1 MQGILDDVTY
11 SATKAYSYRGGIIDA
26 QTITS
31 LTESSDLDE
40 LVTKLKATPYDDAV
54 SRISTPYSARKIEKA
69 CYEHVSDIHC
79 KLMKTSP
86 AGELL
91 SAYYLKHIARNLKI
105 ILKGKALGKSE
116 TELEEYVD
124 LYTEELI
131 GRRDLLVKV
140 MTADTLQDA
149 VDSLSGSEFYK
160 DIITALKMYN
170 DNPQINIFDV
180 YIDKAYHTQLVN
192 TYTKLDTISIKL
204 RPIISHYIDSY
215 NVISVLRAKQWNFD
229 TEQIKEILIKPT
241 FDIKFKKLNQMALT
255 DDVETAMKMLEST
268 SFRRFIPTSFDNLA
282 DTISMLD
289 SNIKNYEYHKFNK
302 VFVWNAFTDLVS
314 LALIRVKEFEAA
326 NIATIS
332 FGIENNIET
341 KKIKENLTQ

>member
-341 KKIKENLTQ
+341 KTIKENLTQ

>member
-1 MQGILDDVTY
+1 MRSILDDVTY
-11 SATKAYSYRGGIIDA
+11 SATKAYSYRGGLIDA
-26 QTITS
+26 QAITS

-40 LVTKLKATPYDDAV
+40 LVTKLKATPYNAAV

-86 AGELL
+86 GGELL

-105 ILKGKALGKSE
+105 ILKCKALGKSE

-170 DNPQINIFDV
+170 DNPQINVFDV

-192 TYTKLDTISIKL
+192 CLLYTSPSPRDRTRS
-204 RPIISHYIDSY
+204 RMPSS
-215 NVISVLRAKQWNFD
+215 A
-229 TEQIKEILIKPT
+229 
-241 FDIKFKKLNQMALT
+241 
-255 DDVETAMKMLEST
+255 
-268 SFRRFIPTSFDNLA
+268 
-282 DTISMLD
+282 
-289 SNIKNYEYHKFNK
+289 
-302 VFVWNAFTDLVS
+302 
-314 LALIRVKEFEAA
+314 
-326 NIATIS
+326 
-332 FGIENNIET
+332 
-341 KKIKENLTQ
+341 

>member
-1 MQGILDDVTY
+1 MRSILDDVTY

-40 LVTKLKATPYDDAV
+40 LVTKLKATPYDAAV

-86 AGELL
+86 GGELL

-105 ILKGKALGKSE
+105 ILKCKALGKSE

-170 DNPQINIFDV
+170 DNPQINVFDV

-241 FDIKFKKLNQMALT
+241 FDIKLKKLNQMALT

-282 DTISMLD
+282 DAISLLD

-302 VFVWNAFTDLVS
+302 VFVWNAFTELVS
-314 LALIRVKEFEAA
+314 LALIRIKEFEAA

-341 KKIKENLTQ
+341 KTIQENLTQ

>member
-1 MQGILDDVTY
+1 MRSILDDVTY
-11 SATKAYSYRGGIIDA
+11 SATKAYSYRGGLIDT

-40 LVTKLKATPYDDAV
+40 LVTKLKATPYDAAV
-54 SRISTPYSARKIEKA
+54 SRISTPYSSRKIEKA

-86 AGELL
+86 GGELL
-91 SAYYLKHIARNLKI
+91 SAYYLKHIARTLKI

-268 SFRRFIPTSFDNLA
+268 SFRSFIPTSFDNLA

-341 KKIKENLTQ
+341 KTIQENLTQ

>member
-1 MQGILDDVTY
+1 MRSILDDVTY

-40 LVTKLKATPYDDAV
+40 LVTKLKATPYDAAV

-86 AGELL
+86 GGELL

-105 ILKGKALGKSE
+105 ILKCKALGKSE

-282 DTISMLD
+282 DAISMLD

-341 KKIKENLTQ
+341 KTIQENLTQ

>member
-302 VFVWNAFTDLVS
+302 VFVWYAFTDLVS

-341 KKIKENLTQ
+341 KIIQENLTQ

>member
-1 MQGILDDVTY
+1 MRSILDDVTY

-26 QTITS
+26 QAITS

-40 LVTKLKATPYDDAV
+40 LVTKLKATPYNAAV

-86 AGELL
+86 GGELL

-105 ILKGKALGKSE
+105 ILKCKALGKSE

-170 DNPQINIFDV
+170 DNPQINVFDV

-241 FDIKFKKLNQMALT
+241 FDIKLKKLNQMALT

-282 DTISMLD
+282 DAISLLD

-302 VFVWNAFTDLVS
+302 VFVWNAFTELVS
-314 LALIRVKEFEAA
+314 LALIRIKEFEAA

-341 KKIKENLTQ
+341 KIIQENLTQ

>member
-1 MQGILDDVTY
+1 MRSILDDVTY

-26 QTITS
+26 QAITS

-40 LVTKLKATPYDDAV
+40 LVTKLKATPYNAAV

-86 AGELL
+86 GGELL

-105 ILKGKALGKSE
+105 ILKCKALGKSE

-241 FDIKFKKLNQMALT
+241 FDIKLKKLNQMALT

-282 DTISMLD
+282 DAISLLD

-302 VFVWNAFTDLVS
+302 VFVWNAFTELVS
-314 LALIRVKEFEAA
+314 LALIRIKEFEAA

-341 KKIKENLTQ
+341 KIIQENLTQ